1 MLDCC
6 ILDDYQNCAKDFAD
20 WNRLSSRVTPRFITE
35 YLLDEASVAT
45 RVGAADIL
53 IIMRERTPITRSLL
67 ARLPHLKLLIT
78 SGMRNAAIDIAACR
92 ERGIIVCGTDS
103 FSEPPVELTWAL
115 ILAIARGIL
124 PEANA
129 LKANGPWQSSVGID
143 LKGATLGLLGFG
155 KIGVQVARIGKA
167 FGMVVQ
173 AWSPNLSAERTAAE
187 GVALAPTKETLL
199 RAADFVSIH
208 LVLGERSRG
217 LIDAAALAAM
227 KPTAFLVNT
236 SRAAIVDGAALLQCL
251 HAGGIAGAASDV
263 HEREPLPADSPWRTA
278 PRFLG
283 LPHLGYVT
291 KRNYKAYFTQAVED
305 IEAWLA
311 GSPMRLV
318 G

>member
-20 WNRLSSRVTPRFITE
+20 WSRLSGRVAPRFVTD
-35 YLLDEASVAT
+35 YLPDEAAVAAK
-45 RVGAADIL
+45 VGKAEIL
-53 IIMRERTPITRSLL
+53 IIMRERTPVTRSLL
-67 ARLPHLKLLIT
+67 ARLPNLKLLIT
-78 SGMRNAAIDIAACR
+78 SGMRNAAIDLAACGAH
-92 ERGIIVCGTDS
+92 GITVCGTDS

-115 ILAIARGIL
+115 ILAMARGIV
-124 PEANA
+124 PEARA
-129 LKANGPWQSSVGID
+129 LAENGPWQSSVGTD

-155 KIGVQVARIGKA
+155 KIGVQVARIGRA
-167 FGMVVQ
+167 FGMAVQ
-173 AWSPNLSAERTAAE
+173 AWSPNLSPERTAAE
-187 GVALAPTKETLL
+187 GVTLAPTKETLL
-199 RAADFVSIH
+199 RAADFVSVH

-291 KRNYKAYFTQAVED
+291 KRNYTAYFTQAVED

-311 GSPMRLV
+311 GSPTRLI

>member
-20 WNRLSSRVTPRFITE
+20 WSRLSSQVSLRFVTE
-35 YLLDEASVAT
+35 YLPDETAVAA
-45 RVGAADIL
+45 RVGAAEIL
-53 IIMRERTPITRSLL
+53 IVMRERTPVTRSLL
-67 ARLPHLKLLIT
+67 ARLPNLKLLIT
-78 SGMRNAAIDIAACR
+78 SGMRNAAIDLAACD

-115 ILAIARGIL
+115 ILAMARGIV
-124 PEANA
+124 PEAQA
-129 LKANGPWQSSVGID
+129 LSANGPWQSSVGTD

-167 FGMVVQ
+167 FGMAVQ
-173 AWSPNLSAERTAAE
+173 AWSPNLSAERTATE
-187 GVALAPTKETLL
+187 SVTLAPSKEALL

-217 LIDAAALAAM
+217 LVDAAALAVM

-236 SRAAIVDGAALLQCL
+236 SRAAIIDGAALLRCL
-251 HAGGIAGAASDV
+251 KAGGIAGAASDV
-263 HEREPLPADSPWRTA
+263 HEHEPLPADSPWRTA

-291 KRNYKAYFTQAVED
+291 RRNYTAYFTQAVED

-311 GSPMRLV
+311 GSPMRLI